1 MKKVNAYEL
10 ALRFG
15 VIIEEMEETA
25 KKIDKLDNLRSFKI
39 LVGDTSNSKI
49 LKTKMEKLEHDYLEI
64 KKVLNDANVLE
75 NALEMNKAI
84 KDLEE
89 NEKKL
94 NANKISE
101 RQAQKFSEEYDE
113 EYHVAKEI
121 LTKLELYVDLQY
133 KNE

>member
-10 ALRFG
+10 ALRLG

-64 KKVLNDANVLE
+64 KKVLNNANVLE

>member
-10 ALRFG
+10 ALRLG

-64 KKVLNDANVLE
+64 KKVLNDAKVLE
-75 NALEMNKAI
+75 SALEMNKAI

-133 KNE
+133 KNK

>member
-10 ALRFG
+10 ALRLG
-15 VIIEEMEETA
+15 VIIEEMEETT

-64 KKVLNDANVLE
+64 KKVLNDAKVLE

-133 KNE
+133 KNK

>member
-10 ALRFG
+10 ALRLG

-25 KKIDKLDNLRSFKI
+25 KKIDKLDNLCSFKI
-39 LVGDTSNSKI
+39 LVSDTSNSKI

-113 EYHVAKEI
+113 EYHIAKEI
-121 LTKLELYVDLQY
+121 LTKFELYVDLQY
-133 KNE
+133 KNK

>member
-10 ALRFG
+10 ALRLG

-64 KKVLNDANVLE
+64 KKVLNDENVLE

-133 KNE
+133 KNK

>member
-10 ALRFG
+10 ALRLG

-133 KNE
+133 KN

>member
-25 KKIDKLDNLRSFKI
+25 KKIDKLDNLCSFKI

-64 KKVLNDANVLE
+64 KKVLNDAKVLE
-75 NALEMNKAI
+75 SALEMNKAI

-133 KNE
+133 KNK

>member
-75 NALEMNKAI
+75 NALEM
-84 KDLEE
+84 LVSE
-89 NEKKL
+89 NQIHIDGSYIYL
-94 NANKISE
+94 
-101 RQAQKFSEEYDE
+101 
-113 EYHVAKEI
+113 
-121 LTKLELYVDLQY
+121 
-133 KNE
+133 

>member
-39 LVGDTSNSKI
+39 LVGDTSSSKI

-64 KKVLNDANVLE
+64 KKVLNNANVLE

-113 EYHVAKEI
+113 EYHASKEI
-121 LTKLELYVDLQY
+121 LSKL
-133 KNE
+133 

>member
-10 ALRFG
+10 ALRLG

-64 KKVLNDANVLE
+64 KKVLNNANVLE

-113 EYHVAKEI
+113 GYHAAKEI
-121 LTKLELYVDLQY
+121 LSKLELYVDLQY
-133 KNE
+133 KNK

>member
-10 ALRFG
+10 ALRLG

-64 KKVLNDANVLE
+64 KKVLNNANVLE

-121 LTKLELYVDLQY
+121 LSKLELYVDLQY

>member
-75 NALEMNKAI
+75 NALEINKAI

>member
-10 ALRFG
+10 ALRLG

-39 LVGDTSNSKI
+39 LAGDTSSSKI

-133 KNE
+133 KNK

>member
-39 LVGDTSNSKI
+39 LAGDTSNSKI

-75 NALEMNKAI
+75 NALEINKAI

-101 RQAQKFSEEYDE
+101 RQAQKFSEEYDK

-133 KNE
+133 KNK

>member
-10 ALRFG
+10 ALRLG

-39 LVGDTSNSKI
+39 LIGDTSNSKI

-133 KNE
+133 KNK

>member
-10 ALRFG
+10 ALRLG
-15 VIIEEMEETA
+15 VIIEEMEETT

-64 KKVLNDANVLE
+64 KKVLNNANVLE
-75 NALEMNKAI
+75 NVLEMNKAI

-133 KNE
+133 KNK

>member
-10 ALRFG
+10 ALRLG

-25 KKIDKLDNLRSFKI
+25 KKNDKLDNLRSFKI
-39 LVGDTSNSKI
+39 LVSDTSNSKI

-133 KNE
+133 KNK

>member
-25 KKIDKLDNLRSFKI
+25 KKSDQLDNLRSFKI
-39 LVGDTSNSKI
+39 LVGDTSSSKI
-49 LKTKMEKLEHDYLEI
+49 LKTHMEKLEHDYLEI

-75 NALEMNKAI
+75 NALEINKAI

-133 KNE
+133 KNK

>member
-39 LVGDTSNSKI
+39 LVSDTSNSKI

-64 KKVLNDANVLE
+64 KKVLNDATVLE

-113 EYHVAKEI
+113 EYHAAKEI

-133 KNE
+133 KNK

>member
-10 ALRFG
+10 ALRLG

-64 KKVLNDANVLE
+64 KKVLNNANVLE

-121 LTKLELYVDLQY
+121 LTKLELYVQY

>member
-10 ALRFG
+10 ALRLG

-25 KKIDKLDNLRSFKI
+25 KKIDKLYNLRSFKI
-39 LVGDTSNSKI
+39 SVSDTSNSKI

-64 KKVLNDANVLE
+64 KKVLNDTNVLE
-75 NALEMNKAI
+75 NALEINKAI

-133 KNE
+133 KNK

>member
-10 ALRFG
+10 ALQLG
-15 VIIEEMEETA
+15 IIIEEMEETA
-25 KKIDKLDNLRSFKI
+25 KKIDKLDNLYSFKI

-64 KKVLNDANVLE
+64 KKVLNDAKVLE

-101 RQAQKFSEEYDE
+101 RQAQKFSEKYDE
-113 EYHVAKEI
+113 EYHTAKEV
-121 LTKLELYVDLQY
+121 LSKLEFCVDLQY

>member
-75 NALEMNKAI
+75 NALEINKAI
-84 KDLEE
+84 KNLEE

-133 KNE
+133 KNK

>member
-10 ALRFG
+10 ALRLG

-39 LVGDTSNSKI
+39 LVGDTSDSKI

-133 KNE
+133 KNK

>member
-39 LVGDTSNSKI
+39 LAGDTSSSKI

-101 RQAQKFSEEYDE
+101 WQAQKFSEEYDE
-113 EYHVAKEI
+113 EYLAAKEI
-121 LTKLELYVDLQY
+121 LSILEFYVDLQY

>member
-10 ALRFG
+10 ALRLG

-25 KKIDKLDNLRSFKI
+25 KKIDKLDNLHSFKI

-75 NALEMNKAI
+75 HALEMNKA
-84 KDLEE
+84 LEE

-113 EYHVAKEI
+113 KYHAAKEI
-121 LTKLELYVDLQY
+121 LSKLEFYVDLQY

>member
-10 ALRFG
+10 ALRLG

-64 KKVLNDANVLE
+64 KKVLNDAKVLE

-133 KNE
+133 KNK

>member
-25 KKIDKLDNLRSFKI
+25 KKIDKLDNLHSFKI
-39 LVGDTSNSKI
+39 LVGDTSSSKI

-64 KKVLNDANVLE
+64 KKVLNDAKVLE

-133 KNE
+133 KNK

>member
-25 KKIDKLDNLRSFKI
+25 KKIDKLDNLYSFKI
-39 LVGDTSNSKI
+39 LAGDTSNSKI

-133 KNE
+133 KNK

>member
-10 ALRFG
+10 ALRLG

-64 KKVLNDANVLE
+64 KKVLNNANVLE
-75 NALEMNKAI
+75 NVLEMNKAI

-133 KNE
+133 KNK

>member
-39 LVGDTSNSKI
+39 LIGDTSNSKI

-64 KKVLNDANVLE
+64 KKVLNDAKVLE
-75 NALEMNKAI
+75 SALEMNKAI

-133 KNE
+133 KNK

>member
-10 ALRFG
+10 ALRLG
-15 VIIEEMEETA
+15 VIIEEMEETT

-64 KKVLNDANVLE
+64 KKVLNNANVLE

-133 KNE
+133 KNK

>member
-10 ALRFG
+10 ALRLG

-39 LVGDTSNSKI
+39 LAGDTSSSKI

-64 KKVLNDANVLE
+64 KKVLNDAKVLE
-75 NALEMNKAI
+75 NALKMNKAI

-94 NANKISE
+94 NANKIRE
-101 RQAQKFSEEYDE
+101 
-113 EYHVAKEI
+113 
-121 LTKLELYVDLQY
+121 
-133 KNE
+133 

>member
-10 ALRFG
+10 ALRLG

-64 KKVLNDANVLE
+64 KKVLNNTNVLE

-113 EYHVAKEI
+113 EYHATKEI
-121 LTKLELYVDLQY
+121 LSKLELYVDLQY
-133 KNE
+133 KNK

>member
-25 KKIDKLDNLRSFKI
+25 KKIDKLDNLRYFKI
-39 LVGDTSNSKI
+39 LAGDTSNSKI

-101 RQAQKFSEEYDE
+101 KQAQKFSEEYDE

>member
-25 KKIDKLDNLRSFKI
+25 KKIDKLDNLYSFKI
-39 LVGDTSNSKI
+39 LAGDTSNSKI

-64 KKVLNDANVLE
+64 KKVLNNANVLE

>member
-25 KKIDKLDNLRSFKI
+25 KKIDKLDNLRYFKI
-39 LVGDTSNSKI
+39 LAGDTSNSKI

-64 KKVLNDANVLE
+64 KKVLNDAKVLE

-133 KNE
+133 KNK

>member
-25 KKIDKLDNLRSFKI
+25 KKIDKLDNLRYFKI
-39 LVGDTSNSKI
+39 LAGDTSNSKI

-64 KKVLNDANVLE
+64 KKVLNNANVLE

-133 KNE
+133 KNK

>member
-64 KKVLNDANVLE
+64 KKVLNNANVLE

-113 EYHVAKEI
+113 EYHTAKEI
-121 LTKLELYVDLQY
+121 LSKLELYVDLQY